1 MKKVLAT
8 LFAATMLL
16 AGSQAYAQVVVG
28 VGYLHAI
35 ENTKDSDGKAVGE
48 PDHMNGFYLGAG
60 YNFHLGKHFG
70 FTPGF
75 YVDMLFQ
82 SMQMNDGAS
91 IARMGLI
98 ASASA
103 NYHYTEV
110 ALNIPLE
117 FNFNIAVGDKVN
129 FFAYAG
135 PTIQYGVMARSTL
148 SAAYTINGTGRSG
161 GEAFNH
167 YGKDGDGK
175 PFNVLLGGGIGI
187 GMGDIQFNVGYDHTL
202 LNISK
207 IDGYT
212 VSRHYIKAGFSLCF

>member
-1 MKKVLAT
+1 MKKVFAT

-28 VGYLHAI
+28 AGYLHAI
-35 ENTKDSDGKAVGE
+35 ENTKGNDGKAIGNA
-48 PDHMNGFYLGAG
+48 DHMNGFYLGGG
-60 YNFHLGKHFG
+60 YNFHLGEYFG

-82 SMQMNDGAS
+82 NKQVTDGVNLGG
-91 IARMGLI
+91 II
-98 ASASA
+98 VSAA
-103 NYHYTEV
+103 ATYHYTEV
-110 ALNIPLE
+110 ALNIPLD
-117 FNFNIAVGDKVN
+117 FNFNIPIGDN
-129 FFAYAG
+129 ADFFAYAG

-148 SAAYTINGTGRSG
+148 SAAYTVNGIGRSAG
-161 GEAFNH
+161 DAFNH

-187 GMGDIQFNVGYDHTL
+187 GVGDIQFNVGYDHTL

-207 IDGYT
+207 VDGQT
-212 VSRHYIKAGFSLCF
+212 MGRHYIKAGISFCF